1 MINVIKEDIVLIY
14 LDHTLDKIKIKGSVI
29 SVKER
34 LGKINNGTTK
44 QNPLIEY
51 KVLDSTSEK
60 LQHKVGNVGFC
71 DVGFITEILMRVKN
85 SKIFK
90 PRYIP
95 DPDGFNVSWIE
106 KRGKTITGP
115 LDSLIISA
123 WRFIYGNDEYLDVDK
138 AVRLYL
144 KQQKPGCVSTLFGGI
159 LEIRYNKLINWI
171 KRSHNHLLIKK

>member
-1 MINVIKEDIVLIY
+1 MD
-14 LDHTLDKIKIKGSVI
+14 
-29 SVKER
+29 R
-34 LGKINNGTTK
+34 
-44 QNPLIEY
+44 
-51 KVLDSTSEK
+51 
-60 LQHKVGNVGFC
+60 
-71 DVGFITEILMRVKN
+71 
-85 SKIFK
+85 
-90 PRYIP
+90 
-95 DPDGFNVSWIE
+95 

-171 KRSHNHLLIKK
+171 KRSHNHLL